1 MKITEF
7 TVSHNFETYR
17 GGSKASQFV
26 SAKVV
31 PDDPI
36 SLEDFP
42 VAHLRAK
49 LSIGKACIMGA
60 LASGDITV
68 EDAKERVDML
78 KDNVENLEKAKGRK
92 SVHTKKIIVNGRE
105 KQVDENSLTYEQVL
119 ILDLNKPDRILTV
132 VYRHADQ
139 TPSEGSL
146 TPGQSVKIKEGTIF
160 NVADTSNA

>member
-31 PDDPI
+31 PDEPI

-49 LSIGKACIMGA
+49 LSVGKACIMGA
-60 LASGDITV
+60 MASGDITV
-68 EDAKERVDML
+68 EDAKERADRL
-78 KDNVENLEKAKGRK
+78 KENIESIEKARDRK
-92 SVHTKKIIVNGRE
+92 YPPAKKIIVNGRPDVCI
-105 KQVDENSLTYEQVL
+105 VDHISYEEI
-119 ILDLNKPDRILTV
+119 ILAAEYKAGRILTV

-139 TPSEGSL
+139 TPPDGSL
-146 TPGQSVKIKEGTIF
+146 TPGQSVKIKDGTIF
-160 NVADTSNA
+160 SVADTSNA